1 MARGRR
7 LYRLAAILF
16 VAGGIMTAALSSPAS
31 ASTGAG
37 GLPILYASTGDQAH
51 KCNVIGDDGLYQ
63 AVICSDLVTAEDST
77 NYDVHG
83 RAEAICQTSS
93 TPHVVVACKDVDL
106 NTSLATG
113 NGSVTRDY
121 GLLCGGDA
129 PCPDGR
135 FYVSTPNWVYSIAG
149 AGGCSSNTGSAYDQ
163 WDVVWGSSSYL
174 TYIVTP
180 DGSKYYLDYTN
191 ANDGYN
197 ESTGHYF
204 ICP

>member
-7 LYRLAAILF
+7 LYRLAAI
-16 VAGGIMTAALSSPAS
+16 VSAAAGIMLGVVLPAS

-37 GLPILYASTGDQAH
+37 GLTILYASSQQQAH
-51 KCNVIGDDGLYQ
+51 KCNVIGDDGTYQ

-93 TPHVVVACKDVDL
+93 APHVIVACKNVNL

-121 GLLCGGDA
+121 GLLCGGDS

-135 FYVSTPNWVYSIAG
+135 FYVSTANWVYSIAG

-163 WDVVWGSSSYL
+163 WDVAWGPEYD
-174 TYIVTP
+174 TYIQTP

-191 ANDGYN
+191 ANDGDN